1 LRASDAEREEVAER
15 LRQAAVEGRLLAEE
29 LEARLGAVF
38 SSRTYGDLDRLVAD
52 LPGPARPWRHSSP
65 GLLSLCAAVALVIA
79 VPVVL
84 LVLAA
89 VLLVVSGVLALWVLW
104 LGFGWWFFSHRY
116 HLHRGG
122 CRRAPCGR
130 WGTARTTTRVSR
142 QTWF

>member
-1 LRASDAEREEVAER
+1 
-15 LRQAAVEGRLLAEE
+15 
-29 LEARLGAVF
+29 
-38 SSRTYGDLDRLVAD
+38 
-52 LPGPARPWRHSSP
+52 
-65 GLLSLCAAVALVIA
+65 LSLCAAVALVIA

-104 LGFGWWFFSHRY
+104 LGFGWWFFSRRY
-116 HLHRGG
+116 HLYRGG
-122 CRRAPCGR
+122 YRAPCGR